1 MIKMKLVKDSITPSL
16 LLKQKQL
23 EQIPVQAL
31 QEFVKL
37 TPKDTGRAR
46 SNTTLRNETIVANY
60 PYARRLD
67 EGWSKQAPRGMTKPL
82 AQWLRRKFDLIIKR
96 K

>member
-37 TPKDTGRAR
+37 TPKDTGNAR
-46 SNTTLRNETIVANY
+46 SKTNLRNETIVANY

>member
-16 LLKQKQL
+16 TKKTADL
-23 EQIPVQAL
+23 ERLPPQAL
-31 QEFVKL
+31 AEFIKL
-37 TPKDTGRAR
+37 TPKDTGNAR
-46 SNTTLRNETIVANY
+46 SKTNLRNEVIIANY

-67 EGWSKQAPRGMTKPL
+67 EGASKQAPKGMTKPL
-82 AQWLRRKFDLIIKR
+82 AQWLRRKLDLIIKR

>member
-16 LLKQKQL
+16 ILKEQRLK
-23 EQIPVQAL
+23 QIPVQAL

-46 SNTTLRNETIVANY
+46 RNTTLRNEVIIADY

-67 EGWSKQAPRGMTKPL
+67 EGASKQAPKGMTKPL
-82 AQWLRRKFDLIIKR
+82 AQWLRRRFDLIIKR